1 MLAKHNVWNR
11 AKSSMLLGW
20 LTASCLGCSVCPSPY
35 DYDYGTYGTKTP
47 RTDMRHGRV
56 GSILS
61 DPVYRGGPTLGEPG
75 VITEGVI
82 TEGFITEGVV
92 SEGVVSEGVISDEI
106 LNEGEIPGEPQ
117 RVLRSPLRTPL
128 GSPGEIIIE

>member
-1 MLAKHNVWNR
+1 MLAKHHELNR
-11 AKSSMLLGW
+11 AKCWMLLGC

-61 DPVYRGGPTLGEPG
+61 DPVYRGGGTLVEPS
-75 VITEGVI
+75 VMTEGI
-82 TEGFITEGVV
+82 I
-92 SEGVVSEGVISDEI
+92 SEGMISEGVISDGI
-106 LNEGEIPGEPQ
+106 ISEGIISEGVISGEPQ
-117 RVLRSPLRTPL
+117 RVLRSPMRAPLRSPL
-128 GSPGEIIIE
+128 GSQGEIIIE

>member
-1 MLAKHNVWNR
+1 
-11 AKSSMLLGW
+11 
-20 LTASCLGCSVCPSPY
+20 
-35 DYDYGTYGTKTP
+35 
-47 RTDMRHGRV
+47 MRHGRV

-75 VITEGVI
+75 VITEG
-82 TEGFITEGVV
+82 FISEGVV

-106 LNEGEIPGEPQ
+106 LYEGVIPGEPQ